1 VGTLFVGDDWSEDH
15 HDVEIVDDVGNRLAA
30 RRLPEGMAGMQRLH
44 GLLAGHAEADDPDGV
59 RVVVGIETDQGPW
72 VQALLAAGYEVYAIN
87 PKQSARYRER
97 HSMSGAKS
105 DPTDAHVL
113 AEIVRL
119 DAAHHRRVA
128 EDSELA
134 QAVKVAARAHQ
145 SMVWDRTR
153 QLLRL
158 RSTLREFFPAALQV
172 FDDLDAPEAL
182 ELLAKAPD
190 PDQAARLSRSQIAA
204 ALTRARRYR
213 VQERAAAMQQVLRAP
228 ALRQP
233 APVQAAYAAVVQSQ
247 VRILAELAAQVETL
261 GEVVAEHFGQHPDA
275 EVIASLPGLGPILAA
290 RVLGEFGDAPGRY
303 VDAKARKNYAGT
315 SPITRASGRKRV
327 VQARYARNTHLA
339 DAIQRWA
346 FSSMRGSPG
355 AHAYYRSLR
364 GRNIGHQAAL
374 RQLGNRWV
382 GILHGCLK
390 TGQFYDETTAWAH
403 HLHAAA

>member
-1 VGTLFVGDDWSEDH
+1 VFEQKGEAVGTLFVGDDWSEDH
-15 HDVEIVDDVGNRLAA
+15 HDVEIVDSEGKKLAA
-30 RRLPEGMAGMQRLH
+30 RRLPEGMAGMGRLH
-44 GLLAGHAEADDPDGV
+44 GLLAEHAEVDDPDGV

-72 VQALLAAGYEVYAIN
+72 VQALLAAGYEVFAVN
-87 PKQSARYRER
+87 PRQVARYRER

-105 DPTDAHVL
+105 DPSDAHVL
-113 AEIVRL
+113 AEMVRL

-182 ELLAKAPD
+182 ELLGKAPD

-204 ALTRARRYR
+204 ALKRARRYR
-213 VQERAAAMQQVLRAP
+213 VEERAAAMQQALRAP

-247 VRILAELAAQVETL
+247 VSILA
-261 GEVVAEHFGQHPDA
+261 
-275 EVIASLPGLGPILAA
+275 
-290 RVLGEFGDAPGRY
+290 
-303 VDAKARKNYAGT
+303 
-315 SPITRASGRKRV
+315 
-327 VQARYARNTHLA
+327 
-339 DAIQRWA
+339 
-346 FSSMRGSPG
+346 
-355 AHAYYRSLR
+355 
-364 GRNIGHQAAL
+364 
-374 RQLGNRWV
+374 
-382 GILHGCLK
+382 
-390 TGQFYDETTAWAH
+390 
-403 HLHAAA
+403 